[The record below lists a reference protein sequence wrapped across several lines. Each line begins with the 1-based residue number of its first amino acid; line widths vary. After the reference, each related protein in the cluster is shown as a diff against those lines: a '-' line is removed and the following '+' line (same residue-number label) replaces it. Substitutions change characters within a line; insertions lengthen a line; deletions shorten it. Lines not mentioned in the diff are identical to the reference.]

1 MRSKQNIWNWYTFL
15 LFWTKYEN
23 PYVSELNKRATDSK
37 TNDSSIII
45 DLSLLTKSHAINKN
59 TTFLEFADSLRKIIL
74 NKSSSCLRCDIT
86 ADQYFKNSLKQKSDQ
101 VGDYVLGNILMMK
114 QRFPETLEVIYW
126 QIVITKWSTCIFSGK
141 ICRNIN
147 VSKALSYNI

>member
-1 MRSKQNIWNWYTFL
+1 MRSKQKIWNWYTFL

-86 ADQYFKNSLKQKSDQ
+86 ADQYFKNSLKQKIWSSRGLCSRKHSNDETKIPRDFRSNLLTNSD
-101 VGDYVLGNILMMK
+101 NKM
-114 QRFPETLEVIYW
+114 IYMY
-126 QIVITKWSTCIFSGK
+126 I
-141 ICRNIN
+141 
-147 VSKALSYNI
+147 